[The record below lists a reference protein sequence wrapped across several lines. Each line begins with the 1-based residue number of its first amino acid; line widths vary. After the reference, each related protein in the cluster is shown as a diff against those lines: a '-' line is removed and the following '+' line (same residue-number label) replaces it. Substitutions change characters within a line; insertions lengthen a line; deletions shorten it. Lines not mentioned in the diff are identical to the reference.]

1 MRPIWAALVIAV
13 AAGTSSAAQEAL
25 TITVRPSHRDG
36 LSAEARERQARL
48 QRRMEEAEYL
58 FRNIC
63 IRCGGG
69 VDRPGA
75 DAPFNPL
82 DALATLRR

>member
-1 MRPIWAALVIAV
+1 MRLLWAAVVIAV
-13 AAGTSSAAQEAL
+13 AAGTNSVAQEAL
-25 TITVRPSHRDG
+25 TLTVRPSPEG
-36 LSAEARERQARL
+36 LSDQARARQARL

-69 VDRPGA
+69 LDRPGA
-75 DAPFNPL
+75 YAPFNPA
-82 DALATLRR
+82 DALATPRR